1 LVGLWGGAVLL
12 ASLYDQLM
20 EILPLRRAAAV
31 VHSEPEA
38 IEDTY
43 ALMVRALESA
53 RQRTD

>member
-1 LVGLWGGAVLL
+1 MVELWGGSVML

-20 EILPLRRAAAV
+20 QILPQRSQAVV

-43 ALMVRALESA
+43 AAVVQALLPPD
-53 RQRTD
+53 RD

>member
-1 LVGLWGGAVLL
+1 MRL

-20 EILPLRRAAAV
+20 EILPLRPAAAV

-43 ALMVRALESA
+43 AALVKALQPWE
-53 RQRTD
+53 